1 MSSEEEKKKRVEGL
15 SDVEELREVLRAISE
30 FLAEIREP
38 LENLIKTVTD
48 AGSGEK
54 LAKEVATF
62 YKSLI
67 ESGIDQQTAKEW
79 AEKFFVQR
87 LESIPSLA
95 FLKEIFREWG
105 SRESSK
111 AEQVAEEESRQESE

>member
-79 AEKFFVQR
+79 
-87 LESIPSLA
+87 
-95 FLKEIFREWG
+95 
-105 SRESSK
+105 
-111 AEQVAEEESRQESE
+111 

>member
-1 MSSEEEKKKRVEGL
+1 
-15 SDVEELREVLRAISE
+15 
-30 FLAEIREP
+30 P